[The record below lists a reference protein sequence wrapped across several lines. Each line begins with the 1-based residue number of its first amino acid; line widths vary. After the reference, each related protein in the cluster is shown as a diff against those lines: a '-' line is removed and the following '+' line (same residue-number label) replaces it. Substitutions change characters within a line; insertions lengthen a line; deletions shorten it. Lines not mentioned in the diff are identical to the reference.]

1 MCHAVM
7 SVTVLLMSLLV
18 ERLWVVLPKS
28 PYFASLYSLG
38 LTFGIMM
45 FGGVIAFFMV
55 RLHFICCWVVQCT
68 SLRVNDLR
76 SCTSVCSSWCSAK
89 ASVITMAP
97 HACAGVDGVQ
107 GHPGDISADLHG
119 GRHL

>member
-1 MCHAVM
+1 M

-28 PYFASLYSLG
+28 PYFASAHSLL

-55 RLHFICCWVVQCT
+55 WH
-68 SLRVNDLR
+68 
-76 SCTSVCSSWCSAK
+76 
-89 ASVITMAP
+89 
-97 HACAGVDGVQ
+97 
-107 GHPGDISADLHG
+107 
-119 GRHL
+119 HLPLL

>member
-1 MCHAVM
+1 M

-55 RLHFICCWVVQCT
+55 RLLSACLWGAAH
-68 SLRVNDLR
+68 LA
-76 SCTSVCSSWCSAK
+76 SSETLA
-89 ASVITMAP
+89 
-97 HACAGVDGVQ
+97 
-107 GHPGDISADLHG
+107 
-119 GRHL
+119 

>member
-1 MCHAVM
+1 M

-55 RLHFICCWVVQCT
+55 RLHSACLRDTVHCVQHHVHSPTCICSCWC
-68 SLRVNDLR
+68 
-76 SCTSVCSSWCSAK
+76 
-89 ASVITMAP
+89 
-97 HACAGVDGVQ
+97 
-107 GHPGDISADLHG
+107 
-119 GRHL
+119 

>member
-1 MCHAVM
+1 M

-55 RLHFICCWVVQCT
+55 RVRSARLCGAAHLASKCNTCT
-68 SLRVNDLR
+68 AAAHA
-76 SCTSVCSSWCSAK
+76 SA
-89 ASVITMAP
+89 VL
-97 HACAGVDGVQ
+97 DGQQQV
-107 GHPGDISADLHG
+107 S
-119 GRHL
+119 

>member
-1 MCHAVM
+1 M

-38 LTFGIMM
+38 LTFGIML

-55 RLHFICCWVVQCT
+55 RLRSAC
-68 SLRVNDLR
+68 LRVAAHLALSVTNAHMH
-76 SCTSVCSSWCSAK
+76 SCGCHLLMHPVGSVMTRM
-89 ASVITMAP
+89 VT
-97 HACAGVDGVQ
+97 HACPGVDGV
-107 GHPGDISADLHG
+107 
-119 GRHL
+119 